1 MTLRNDSLK
10 RQVGRRRKL
19 LQVDELDHV
28 SVAVDVGT
36 GDGFSALALLC
47 VSDHVIGVDK
57 DWTHLSEYALPR
69 IAGKRILLVQAD
81 FAHLPLHSID
91 LYCSFGSWLQA
102 LLRQSSTEML
112 EKTVSEASTCLK
124 SDGILLCV
132 ERLAYFDNWQPQNR
146 FQRNRKV
153 YYTIVEHLFDLPIFQ
168 KILLS
173 TEEFLCIIE
182 EYFHIITLEKVYE
195 RVVLK
200 DEFFDSV
207 RKKNLKIEDQRC
219 LEFLTKNAK
228 VEDPML
234 RIVALKR

>member
-1 MTLRNDSLK
+1 MTSKNDSLNHE
-10 RQVGRRRKL
+10 VSRRRKL

-28 SVAVDVGT
+28 SMAVDVGT

-57 DWTHLSEYALPR
+57 DWTHLSKYALPR
-69 IAGKRILLVQAD
+69 IAGKHIFLVQAD
-81 FAHLPLHSID
+81 FSHLPVHSID
-91 LYCSFGSWLQA
+91 LYCSFDSWRHA
-102 LLRQSSTEML
+102 LLRQPSTEML
-112 EKTVSEASTCLK
+112 EKTLSDASACLK

-132 ERLAYFDNWQPQNR
+132 ERLAFFDDWQPQNR

-153 YYTIVEHLFDLPIFQ
+153 YYTIVEHLFDPPTFE

-182 EYFHIITLEKVYE
+182 EYFHIITLGKVYE

-200 DEFFDSV
+200 DEFFDYV
-207 RKKNLKIEDQRC
+207 KKKNLKIKDQRH
-219 LEFLTKNAK
+219 LEFLTRNPK

-234 RIVALKR
+234 RVVAQKR